1 MLKSM
6 TAFARRDNQQEFGTI
21 SWELR
26 SVNHRY
32 LEVYNRLPE
41 ELRFLESAIRDAI
54 GKFLS
59 RGKVE
64 CSLNFKPSANTTCD
78 LLINTRLVQSIS
90 KLCQSVSDEFGST
103 ATAIPPLEVLKWPGV
118 IATPETDVNTLA
130 KSALSLLEET
140 LQELLENRGREGAKL
155 CIALQEK
162 LATMESILPTIR
174 NRLPTIQHMLRER
187 ITNRFDE
194 LKLQLEETRIE
205 QEMIMLIQKTDVE
218 EELKRLETH
227 IHEVNRTINQKK
239 STPVGRRLDFLM
251 QELNREANTLCAKSL
266 DSETT
271 KSGIELKVLIEQMR
285 EQVQNIE

>member
-6 TAFARRDNQQEFGTI
+6 TAFARRDNQEEFGTI

-59 RGKVE
+59 RGKIE
-64 CSLNFKPSANTTCD
+64 CSLNFKPSDNATCD
-78 LLINTRLVQSIS
+78 LLINARLVQSLNQ
-90 KLCQSVSDEFGST
+90 LCQSVSHEFDSPL
-103 ATAIPPLEVLKWPGV
+103 ASIPPLEVLKWPGV

-130 KSALSLLEET
+130 KSALSLLEES
-140 LQELLENRGREGAKL
+140 LQELVESRGREGDKL

-174 NRLPTIQHMLRER
+174 DRLPTIQHMLRER
-187 ITNRFDE
+187 ITSRFNE
-194 LKLQLEETRIE
+194 LKLQLEEARLE
-205 QEMIMLIQKTDVE
+205 QEMILLIQKTDVE

-227 IHEVNRTINQKK
+227 IHEVSRTINQKK
-239 STPVGRRLDFLM
+239 AIPVGRRLDFLM

-271 KSGIELKVLIEQMR
+271 KNGIELKVLIEQMR